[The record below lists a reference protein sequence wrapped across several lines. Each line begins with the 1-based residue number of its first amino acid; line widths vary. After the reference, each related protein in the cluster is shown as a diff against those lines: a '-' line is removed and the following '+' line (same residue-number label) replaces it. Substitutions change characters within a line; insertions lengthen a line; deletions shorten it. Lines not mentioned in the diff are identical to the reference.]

1 MLPIIA
7 TLLSQGLSLVANA
20 TLAKGKEWLQ
30 EKTGVDL
37 TQAELSSAD
46 LLKLRQYEMEHE
58 EELLMLRLEDNKLS
72 AEIEMA
78 YLKDTQSAREMQ
90 VAALKQDD
98 LFAKRFLYYFA
109 ISWSAFAALY
119 IMCIT
124 LIQIPEDNRR
134 FADTILGFLLG
145 TIIAQIIAF
154 FFGSSRSS
162 QAKDATIQAVIDK
175 VKK

>member
-1 MLPIIA
+1 MLPLIA
-7 TLLSQGLSLVANA
+7 PLLAQGLSLIANA
-20 TLAKGKEWLQ
+20 TLAKGKEWIQ

-37 TQAELSSAD
+37 SLGQLSSDD
-46 LLKLRQYEMEHE
+46 LLKLKQYEMDHE
-58 EELLMLRLEDNKLS
+58 EELIKLRLEDNKLS

-78 YLKDTQSAREMQ
+78 YLKDVQSARDMQ

-109 ISWSAFAALY
+109 IAWSAFAAIY
-119 IMCIT
+119 ILCIT
-124 LIQIPEDNRR
+124 LINIPKDNQR

-162 QAKDATIQAVIDK
+162 QAKDATIRAVIEK
-175 VKK
+175 AQK